1 MTKQNKLEAI
11 YTDAETND
19 LANNIHTRMNKRI
32 DEIDAIKT
40 DINLNSVESMKA
52 IKSVRIDMMQE
63 IDRTDQN
70 AIARDD
76 RLQKENKDMIT
87 TFNRV
92 YESLNEEND
101 NLKDEIESL
110 KKQVQSL
117 SDSNY
122 ENKQTSMQFKNS
134 ITEFLNTRKASDVMQ
149 VKQSICENL
158 NMKALTILKVATN
171 KKIDELIESAREQ
184 SIVNETAHIIEQYEY
199 KAETE

>member
-40 DINLNSVESMKA
+40 DINLNSVESMNA
-52 IKSVRIDMMQE
+52 IKSVRINVMQE

-76 RLQKENKDMIT
+76 RLSKENA
-87 TFNRV
+87 
-92 YESLNEEND
+92 
-101 NLKDEIESL
+101 NLTDEIESL
-110 KKQVQSL
+110 KKQVNSL
-117 SDSNY
+117 TNSNY
-122 ENKQTSMQFKNS
+122 ESKQASFQLKNS
-134 ITEFLNTRKASDVMQ
+134 VTEFLNTRKSSDVMQ
-149 VKQSICENL
+149 VKQSICEDL
-158 NMKALTILKVATN
+158 NMRALTILKVATN